1 MCQYNLL
8 GYSNAMAECSS
19 EHLTTEGSRQ
29 RRGRSAGVRRG
40 FARKAK
46 EADSWES
53 ASLALLLQFVTR
65 IQLRTEVDADVKAGV
80 IPIGM
85 MITAPLAVGVHTVYV
100 AIDLAAAIAMTSGV
114 AINAGAIVFE
124 ALVAGVRVI
133 RFGADWSADGEE
145 QAAG

>member
-1 MCQYNLL
+1 
-8 GYSNAMAECSS
+8 
-19 EHLTTEGSRQ
+19 
-29 RRGRSAGVRRG
+29 
-40 FARKAK
+40 
-46 EADSWES
+46 
-53 ASLALLLQFVTR
+53 
-65 IQLRTEVDADVKAGV
+65 
-80 IPIGM
+80 M